1 MYKRQGRGT
10 FHIHG
15 SYDLDEDG
23 KVETLVLN
31 THTFSAIWVEF
42 TTSMTIDTLW
52 SFTLPNGGKFS
63 DVEIADLDADGY
75 NEIIAIPDLFASIG
89 DQAWLYVF
97 PGTATGFLNEPLI
110 FTDSP
115 LEFTT
120 IRPSNLALVPG
131 ESPQLAVAFGA
142 PVRFGMIFDLDIS
155 DGTVSLINTQRL
167 SAPIINNGHGVV
179 YICLLYTSP
188 SPRD

>member
-1 MYKRQGRGT
+1 MVQRMTELDPSRKNLKDHLLTHAVRTGDFVLKSGRKSNW
-10 FHIHG
+10 FI
-15 SYDLDEDG
+15 DG
-23 KVETLVLN
+23 KQTACHPEGIKLVADIIL
-31 THTFSAIWVEF
+31 S
-42 TTSMTIDTLW
+42 
-52 SFTLPNGGKFS
+52 
-63 DVEIADLDADGY
+63 EIADIDADGY

-115 LEFTT
+115 LELTT

-155 DGTVSLINTQRL
+155 DGTVSLINT
-167 SAPIINNGHGVV
+167 
-179 YICLLYTSP
+179 
-188 SPRD
+188 